1 MLENISNYFNK
12 IIPLN
17 EERNDGPSSEKS
29 YDSLEQTAC
38 SFKNSKN
45 YEREENSDFKELVI
59 QKPTPFYYCPFFK
72 NNNSNK
78 NINKNLNNSFL
89 DFQILINKEENE
101 VNNATFLGNKRKL
114 GNRELLLKKNKNIKN
129 ENDKKINRSAFK
141 KIEINS
147 NNKNKSAFK
156 NTIPFLKI
164 KSINKNK
171 ILKKLENKIIIN
183 EIDNKNNT
191 KENTNNANSINN
203 SNTNEKVIKKNI
215 FKSVNIEK
223 LNESGKKDE
232 NNLEKKRRGR
242 KPKNETFPKRVHD
255 AHDYD
260 NILRKIQVHFLTF
273 IICFMNDLIEAFIPN
288 NKDLKFKNLSY
299 KLKKT
304 VNHSYVEELKTK
316 TVGDILQF
324 QASSKNKKSIDS
336 INKLIFQKVK
346 DLCPFINN
354 KFFNMS
360 YLEIFS
366 QYYYKSE
373 KIIFFE
379 GKKVKMSER
388 TRVFADLLEKNNE
401 AAEKIQQIVFHNF
414 MGVKKNDNKQHFFC
428 INKRGTDL

>member
-1 MLENISNYFNK
+1 MLENISNSFNK

-17 EERNDGPSSEKS
+17 EERNECPSSEKS
-29 YDSLEQTAC
+29 YDSLEQTSS

-45 YEREENSDFKELVI
+45 YEKEENSDFKELVI
-59 QKPTPFYYCPFFK
+59 QKPIPFYYCPFFE

-78 NINKNLNNSFL
+78 NINLNKTYF
-89 DFQILINKEENE
+89 DYIQILINKEENE
-101 VNNATFLGNKRKL
+101 VNNATLLGSKRKL
-114 GNRELLLKKNKNIKN
+114 ENQELLLKKNKNLKN
-129 ENDKKINRSAFK
+129 ENNKKINRSAFK
-141 KIEINS
+141 KVELKN

-156 NTIPFLKI
+156 STIPFLKI

-183 EIDNKNNT
+183 EIENKINT

-288 NKDLKFKNLSY
+288 SKDLKFKNLSY

-324 QASSKNKKSIDS
+324 QASSKNKRSIDS
-336 INKLIFQKVK
+336 INKVIFQKVK
-346 DLCPFINN
+346 DLCPFINY

-373 KIIFFE
+373 KILFFE

-388 TRVFADLLEKNNE
+388 TRVFADLLEKNSE

-414 MGVKKNDNKQHFFC
+414 MGLNKNDNKQHFFC
-428 INKRGTDL
+428 INKKGTDL